1 MQHAYERLSVGL
13 FSEELD
19 EAIVLL
25 FASLIFFCKQDRF
38 CFIFVLFW
46 TKAIILT
53 KSKQVVQIEKQNG
66 RITCLLN
73 LSKRK

>member
-25 FASLIFFCKQDRF
+25 FASLIFSASKTVSVSFSF
-38 CFIFVLFW
+38 CFGLRQSFSRNRNKWF
-46 TKAIILT
+46 K
-53 KSKQVVQIEKQNG
+53 
-66 RITCLLN
+66 
-73 LSKRK
+73 